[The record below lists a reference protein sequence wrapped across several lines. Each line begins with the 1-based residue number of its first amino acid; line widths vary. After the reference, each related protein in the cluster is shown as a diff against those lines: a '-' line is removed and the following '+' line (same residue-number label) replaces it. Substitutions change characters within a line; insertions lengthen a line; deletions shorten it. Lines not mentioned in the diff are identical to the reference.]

1 MIENTLLLL
10 LYIHLLKFECSQE
23 ADHLQFHTR
32 NEDYVMIHKKLMQLY
47 IHKAIAEFQAD
58 ELLAP

>member
-10 LYIHLLKFECSQE
+10 YIHLLEFECSQE

-32 NEDYVMIHKKLMQLY
+32 NEDYVMIHKKLM
-47 IHKAIAEFQAD
+47 
-58 ELLAP
+58 